1 MTAFLDVATLAL
13 ALQAASASIAGSVR
27 DETSGEPVPG
37 AVVSLSDLERS
48 VVTDPEGR
56 YAFGGVPAG
65 PHHVSVRRIGYAMR
79 TLHALVPRDGV
90 IEINFTLRPD
100 PITLEPIAAR
110 LAVPVRGLDAGDSTV
125 FPGRALTLAAVRDHP
140 LLAEPDVLQALGGGE
155 VVLRPEAP
163 SGIHVRGGA
172 SDQVAYLLDGIPVF
186 SPYHTAGSFSA
197 WNPDALARLELAP
210 ASA

>member
-65 PHHVSVRRIGYAMR
+65 PHHVSVRRIGYA
-79 TLHALVPRDGV
+79 
-90 IEINFTLRPD
+90 
-100 PITLEPIAAR
+100 
-110 LAVPVRGLDAGDSTV
+110 
-125 FPGRALTLAAVRDHP
+125 
-140 LLAEPDVLQALGGGE
+140 
-155 VVLRPEAP
+155 
-163 SGIHVRGGA
+163 
-172 SDQVAYLLDGIPVF
+172 
-186 SPYHTAGSFSA
+186 
-197 WNPDALARLELAP
+197 
-210 ASA
+210 